1 MKLKSGQAGG
11 RVTENPEIGRKKR
24 EGGGGGSRNQ
34 RISSLFKLFF
44 PGTNRRKLAVAI
56 NKGAEFEMCATRRQL
71 ELSLSLFQSSF
82 SNLSLVQVN
91 SFHCFKKESHYI
103 ALEILKRVS
112 QRIIFHVCLSV
123 NKAKLSRS
131 FFPLF
136 SRDILVPIQILD
148 FHDFRRGKFE
158 ANLSSI
164 YHRKIGFS
172 DEADFPV
179 YISSLISPNTILI
192 LQVSVLLTSCYYI
205 AHSYLNEIFLE
216 HPFSSR

>member
-1 MKLKSGQAGG
+1 M
-11 RVTENPEIGRKKR
+11 
-24 EGGGGGSRNQ
+24 RNSKTI
-34 RISSLFKLFF
+34 R
-44 PGTNRRKLAVAI
+44 T
-56 NKGAEFEMCATRRQL
+56 
-71 ELSLSLFQSSF
+71 LSLSLFQSSF